1 MFLFYLV
8 DAPTNIQTEVHATQ
22 CVVMWDFQRYV
33 REYQITY
40 SKTSRQSVKLM
51 KVSGDEENVSALLNE
66 KIYVC
71 FRSFFLI
78 WIHAPSMKL

>member
-1 MFLFYLV
+1 V

-51 KVSGDEENVSALLNE
+51 KVSGDEENVRALVIN
-66 KIYVC
+66 KNYDFI
-71 FRSFFLI
+71 RSFYLI
-78 WIHAPSMKL
+78 WILALSMKS